1 MADGESL
8 NKAKDNNKN
17 EEKTASK
24 NVKTATNQLV
34 VIDKNKESDV
44 VKAQENTDKNK
55 EKNKLYNLFLF
66 FLIFSIIG
74 WICETAY
81 TSIQLGLTKRGF
93 LLGPYCPI
101 YGCGATMLIIAL
113 SYMEK
118 GNVSHKYLKIFVGCM
133 IVFTLFEYITGYAL
147 EALFKIRC
155 WDYPNDFMNINGR
168 VSLLYCF
175 MWGLAGILFTKL
187 LYPLYKKGCKALDKL
202 NFTTKKAIV
211 YMCAFVFILDIILSC
226 IKYLS

>member
-1 MADGESL
+1 MAGDKSL
-8 NKAKDNNKN
+8 NETKEIKK
-17 EEKTASK
+17 EELQH
-24 NVKTATNQLV
+24 NQLI
-34 VIDKNKESDV
+34 VIDKNHEI
-44 VKAQENTDKNK
+44 
-55 EKNKLYNLFLF
+55 NKLYNLFLF

-101 YGCGATMLIIAL
+101 YGCGAIMLIIAL

-118 GNVSHKYLKIFVGCM
+118 SNVSHKYLKIFIGCM
-133 IVFTLFEYITGYAL
+133 IIFTLFEYITGYAL

-175 MWGLAGILFTKL
+175 IWGIAGILFTKL
-187 LYPLYKKGCKALDKL
+187 LYPFYKKGCKALDKL

>member
-1 MADGESL
+1 MAGDKSL
-8 NKAKDNNKN
+8 NETKEIKK
-17 EEKTASK
+17 EELQH
-24 NVKTATNQLV
+24 NQLI
-34 VIDKNKESDV
+34 VIDKNHEI
-44 VKAQENTDKNK
+44 
-55 EKNKLYNLFLF
+55 NKLYNLFLF

-101 YGCGATMLIIAL
+101 YGCGAIMLIIAL

-118 GNVSHKYLKIFVGCM
+118 SNVSHKYLKIFIGCM
-133 IVFTLFEYITGYAL
+133 IIFTLFEYITGYAL

-175 MWGLAGILFTKL
+175 IWGIAGILFTKL
-187 LYPLYKKGCKALDKL
+187 LYPFYKKGCKALDKI
-202 NFTTKKAIV
+202 NFTTKRAIV
-211 YMCAFVFILDIILSC
+211 TICAFIFVLDIILSC
-226 IKYLS
+226 LKYLS

>member
-34 VIDKNKESDV
+34 VI
-44 VKAQENTDKNK
+44 DKNK

-187 LYPLYKKGCKALDKL
+187 LYPHYKKGCKALDKL

>member
-1 MADGESL
+1 M
-8 NKAKDNNKN
+8 
-17 EEKTASK
+17 
-24 NVKTATNQLV
+24 V
-34 VIDKNKESDV
+34 VI
-44 VKAQENTDKNK
+44 DKNK

-118 GNVSHKYLKIFVGCM
+118 RNVSHKYLKIFVGCM

-211 YMCAFVFILDIILSC
+211 YMCAFVYILDIILSC

>member
-1 MADGESL
+1 MAGDKSL
-8 NKAKDNNKN
+8 NETKEIKK
-17 EEKTASK
+17 EELQH
-24 NVKTATNQLV
+24 NQLI
-34 VIDKNKESDV
+34 VIDKNHEI
-44 VKAQENTDKNK
+44 
-55 EKNKLYNLFLF
+55 NKLYNLFLF

-101 YGCGATMLIIAL
+101 YGCGAIMLIIAL

-118 GNVSHKYLKIFVGCM
+118 SNVSHKYLKIFIGCM
-133 IVFTLFEYITGYAL
+133 IIFTLFEYITGYAL

-175 MWGLAGILFTKL
+175 IWGIAGILFTKL
-187 LYPLYKKGCKALDKL
+187 LYPFYKKGCKALDKI
-202 NFTTKKAIV
+202 NFTTKRAIV
-211 YMCAFVFILDIILSC
+211 TICAFIFVLDIILSC

>member
-1 MADGESL
+1 MAGDKSL
-8 NKAKDNNKN
+8 NETKEIKK
-17 EEKTASK
+17 EELQH
-24 NVKTATNQLV
+24 NQLI
-34 VIDKNKESDV
+34 VIDKNHEI
-44 VKAQENTDKNK
+44 
-55 EKNKLYNLFLF
+55 NKLYNLFLF

-101 YGCGATMLIIAL
+101 YGCGAIMLIIAL

-118 GNVSHKYLKIFVGCM
+118 SNVSHKYLKIFIGCM
-133 IVFTLFEYITGYAL
+133 IIFTLFEYITGYAL

-175 MWGLAGILFTKL
+175 IWGIAGILFTKL
-187 LYPLYKKGCKALDKL
+187 LYPFYKKGCKALDKI
-202 NFTTKKAIV
+202 NFTTKSAIV
-211 YMCAFVFILDIILSC
+211 TICAFIFVLDIILSC

>member
-1 MADGESL
+1 M
-8 NKAKDNNKN
+8 
-17 EEKTASK
+17 
-24 NVKTATNQLV
+24 
-34 VIDKNKESDV
+34 
-44 VKAQENTDKNK
+44 
-55 EKNKLYNLFLF
+55 YNLFLF
-66 FLIFSIIG
+66 FLIFSIVG
-74 WICETAY
+74 WIFETAY

-101 YGCGATMLIIAL
+101 YGCGAVMLIIAL

-118 GNVSHKYLKIFVGCM
+118 QNTSHKYLKLFIGCM
-133 IVFTLFEYITGYAL
+133 IVFTLFEYVTGYAL
-147 EALFKIRC
+147 EALFQIRC

-175 MWGLAGILFTKL
+175 MWGIAGILFTKI
-187 LYPLYKKGCKALDKL
+187 LYPFYKKGCKALNKL

-211 YMCAFVFILDIILSC
+211 YMCAFIFILDIILSC